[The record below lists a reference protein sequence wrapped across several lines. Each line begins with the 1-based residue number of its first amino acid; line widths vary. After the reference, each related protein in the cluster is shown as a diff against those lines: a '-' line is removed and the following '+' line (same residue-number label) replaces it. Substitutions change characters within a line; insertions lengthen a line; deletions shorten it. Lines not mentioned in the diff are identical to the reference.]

1 MITFPGFLKFEE
13 MAEEDKYND
22 EMDDTVYN
30 QAMTDE
36 NLSEL
41 ISLR

>member
-1 MITFPGFLKFEE
+1 MFNRIERYSKMITFPGFLKFEE

-30 QAMTDE
+30 
-36 NLSEL
+36 
-41 ISLR
+41 